1 MIFFLIG
8 VFVGCMQTRLRE
20 NKIGHKKEF
29 LREIVKEVRINGDKL
44 TLTYKLP
51 ITQKT
56 PGSGSEG
63 SGNQEFFTLCH
74 LVEAGGIEPPSE
86 NATPARTTCVAAY
99 LILPFGRQTAGF
111 RKTSR
116 FRSRPSP
123 LRHECRPIPLIDALS
138 GPVGEN

>member
-29 LREIVKEVRINGDKL
+29 LREIVKEVRINGDKI

-86 NATPARTTCVAAY
+86 NATSGRSYMLSRLFDLALQPPSGR
-99 LILPFGRQTAGF
+99 LPKDQ
-111 RKTSR
+111 
-116 FRSRPSP
+116 
-123 LRHECRPIPLIDALS
+123 
-138 GPVGEN
+138 PV